1 MNVFNHLFEKLL
13 QKKAKNVYLL
23 VILQFISSLAS
34 AFFTYFSF
42 YSGRFHFN
50 SNNNLEFLPGW
61 MALFASLTFLFGPIL
76 FILTVVENERLNRN
90 QTWRLAPI
98 SDGKFYVA
106 NILSSFVSLVYFV
119 LLDVLIAICFLFLSI
134 FTNSKFGKNLQIEV
148 DLNSTAIF
156 DFIGIMLLHFSSQAI
171 LDFLPHASSHI
182 LISFVRIFIIIV
194 LVGLLVRLYS
204 VFANYI
210 INILLLRSTGLAG
223 LESVVLMMFIIDLI
237 ILGINVFLI
246 NHFFEAGEK

>member
-50 SNNNLEFLPGW
+50 SHDNLEFLPGW

-106 NILSSFVSLVYFV
+106 NILSSFVSLIYFV
-119 LLDVLIAICFLFLSI
+119 PVSYTHLTLPTIA
-134 FTNSKFGKNLQIEV
+134 
-148 DLNSTAIF
+148 
-156 DFIGIMLLHFSSQAI
+156 
-171 LDFLPHASSHI
+171 
-182 LISFVRIFIIIV
+182 
-194 LVGLLVRLYS
+194 
-204 VFANYI
+204 
-210 INILLLRSTGLAG
+210 
-223 LESVVLMMFIIDLI
+223 
-237 ILGINVFLI
+237 
-246 NHFFEAGEK
+246 

>member
-1 MNVFNHLFEKLL
+1 
-13 QKKAKNVYLL
+13 
-23 VILQFISSLAS
+23 
-34 AFFTYFSF
+34 
-42 YSGRFHFN
+42 
-50 SNNNLEFLPGW
+50 
-61 MALFASLTFLFGPIL
+61 MALFASLTFFFGPIL
-76 FILTVVENERLNRN
+76 FILIVVENERLNRN

-134 FTNSKFGKNLQIEV
+134 FTNTKFGKNLQIKV
-148 DLNSTAIF
+148 DLNSTAVLS
-156 DFIGIMLLHFSSQAI
+156 FIGIILLLILTCLFLYFLVSFLNFSSQAI

-246 NHFFEAGEK
+246 NHFLKQERSKN